1 MLSLFPFLQQFDL
14 PLKINYNPN
23 SFYYPQEA
31 STVQLPTKVKRKR
44 TNDDPE
50 YKKAKVNFMQMAT
63 KYMQSLDN
71 EDEYDVMAKRWALQ
85 LRQMDATQRL
95 HGEKLIND
103 VLYEGLLG
111 KLTYDRRIADTV
123 YKNL

>member
-1 MLSLFPFLQQFDL
+1 
-14 PLKINYNPN
+14 
-23 SFYYPQEA
+23 
-31 STVQLPTKVKRKR
+31 
-44 TNDDPE
+44 
-50 YKKAKVNFMQMAT
+50 MAT